1 MGFAKQDSSSSSSSS
16 YTLKMPPPPREDTP
30 LLGKGPPLSSQ
41 FKTFANIFIAV
52 VGAGVLGLPYAFKR
66 TGWLMG
72 VLLLLSVSV
81 LTHHCMMLLV
91 YTRRKLDSLNGGF
104 SKIGSFGDLGFAVC
118 GSLGRLV
125 VDLFIILSQAG
136 FCVGYLIFIGTTLAN
151 LFDPDSPTSLRH
163 QFTRL
168 GSDFLGVS
176 SKSLYIWGCFPFQ
189 LGLNSIK
196 TLTHLAPLSIFA
208 DVVDLAAMA
217 VVIVEDSMII
227 LKQRPD
233 VVAFGGMSLFFYGM
247 GVAVYS
253 FEGVGMVLPL
263 ESEMKDKDKFGKV
276 LALGMGFISFIY
288 IAFGFLGYLAFG
300 EDTMD
305 IITANLG
312 AGLISSIVQL
322 GLCINLFFTFPLMM
336 NPVFEIVERR
346 FSGGMYSAWLRW
358 LLVLA
363 VTLVALFVPNFTDF
377 LSLVGSSTCC
387 ILGFVLPALF
397 HLLVFKEEMGWKQ
410 WSLDMAIVGLGVVL
424 AVSGTWSSLSEI
436 FSVKV

>member
-1 MGFAKQDSSSSSSSS
+1 
-16 YTLKMPPPPREDTP
+16 MPLPREDTP
-30 LLGKGPPLSSQ
+30 LLLGKSPPLSSQ
-41 FKTFANIFIAV
+41 FKTFANVFIAV
-52 VGAGVLGLPYAFKR
+52 AFKR

-91 YTRRKLDSLNGGF
+91 HTRRKLDSFNGGGF

-136 FCVGYLIFIGTTLAN
+136 LRHHITTL
-151 LFDPDSPTSLRH
+151 
-163 QFTRL
+163 
-168 GSDFLGVS
+168 G
-176 SKSLYIWGCFPFQ
+176 FPFQ

-233 VVAFGGMSLFFYGM
+233 FGGFSLFFYGM

-253 FEGVGMVLPL
+253 FEGVGMVLQ
-263 ESEMKDKDKFGKV
+263 DKDKFGK
-276 LALGMGFISFIY
+276 
-288 IAFGFLGYLAFG
+288 
-300 EDTMD
+300 DTMD

-312 AGLISSIVQL
+312 AGLISTIVQL

-363 VTLVALFVPNFTDF
+363 IF
-377 LSLVGSSTCC
+377 CC

-397 HLLVFKEEMGWKQ
+397 HLLVFKEEMG
-410 WSLDMAIVGLGVVL
+410 SLDTAIVGLGVVL

>member
-1 MGFAKQDSSSSSSSS
+1 MGFEKEASSSSSSSS
-16 YTLKMPPPPREDTP
+16 YTLKMPAPREDTP
-30 LLGKGPPLSSQ
+30 LLGKSPHLSSQ
-41 FKTFANIFIAV
+41 FKTFANVFIAV

-72 VLLLLSVSV
+72 VLLLVSVSV

-91 YTRRKLDSLNGGF
+91 HTRRKLDSLNGGGF

-118 GSLGRLV
+118 GSFGRLV

-151 LFDPDSPTSLRH
+151 LFHPDSPTSLTH
-163 QFTRL
+163 RL

-227 LKQRPD
+227 LNQRPH

-300 EDTMD
+300 DDTMD

-312 AGLISSIVQL
+312 AGLISTIVQL

-346 FSGGMYSAWLRW
+346 FAGGMYSAWLRC

-410 WSLDMAIVGLGVVL
+410 WSLDTAIVGLGVVL